1 MAQTMQAHRCSMCD
15 ASSSIG
21 KSLGCCDAA
30 RSIEP
35 GRVGQHDRS
44 MEGRSGQRA
53 EPVEAPKS
61 SEPGSWGSLEAPKS
75 IEVGRSGSVQA
86 AKIARVCARGAPR
99 SVRGCAEATK
109 IDAKSWR
116 GATNATVRTHG
127 SFANHRWGASSTKRA
142 AFRRCRYA
150 CEPSEV
156 PRLPAKTKV
165 WHIVLHV
172 ELVARPALEKRP
184 KSIAK
189 SIQSRSKWVIRGTS
203 RRPSRS
209 KLVVRVSR
217 SAQVDRS
224 GSIGLGR
231 GGQGRSWPART
242 GARQRS
248 WVRLVGQFHYRY
260 IYIYTNT
267 P

>member
-1 MAQTMQAHRCSMCD
+1 MAQTMQAYRCRSCD
-15 ASSSIG
+15 ASRSIG
-21 KSLGCCDAA
+21 KSLVCCDAA

-35 GRVGQHDRS
+35 GRLGQDDRA
-44 MEGRSGQRA
+44 MKGRSGRRA
-53 EPVEAPKS
+53 GPVEEPKS
-61 SEPGSWGSLEAPKS
+61 SEAGRSGSLEAPKS
-75 IEVGRSGSVQA
+75 IEVGRSRSVQA
-86 AKIARVCARGAPR
+86 AKIAQVCARGAPR
-99 SVRGCAEATK
+99 SVRGCAEVTK

-116 GATNATVRTHG
+116 GATNATARTHG
-127 SFANHRWGASSTKRA
+127 SFANHRWGVFSTKCV

-165 WHIVLHV
+165 WHIALHV
-172 ELVARPALEKRP
+172 ELVARSTLEKQP

-189 SIQSRSKWVIRGTS
+189 SIQSRSKWVVRGTS

-231 GGQGRSWPART
+231 GGQGRSSWHAR
-242 GARQRS
+242 AKL
-248 WVRLVGQFHYRY
+248 VRPGRAISL
-260 IYIYTNT
+260 
-267 P
+267 

>member
-35 GRVGQHDRS
+35 GRVGQHDRA
-44 MEGRSGQRA
+44 MEGHSGQRA

-61 SEPGSWGSLEAPKS
+61 SEAGSWGSLEAPKS

-99 SVRGCAEATK
+99 SVQGCAEATK

-116 GATNATVRTHG
+116 GATNATVRMHG
-127 SFANHRWGASSTKRA
+127 SFAKHRWGVSSTKRV

-189 SIQSRSKWVIRGTS
+189 SIQSRSKWDVRGTS

-209 KLVVRVSR
+209 NWLARGRSKRQSR
-217 SAQVDRS
+217 SRQLDRARS
-224 GSIGLGR
+224 RRPRSLEHARACCPGKPGR
-231 GGQGRSWPART
+231 AIS
-242 GARQRS
+242 
-248 WVRLVGQFHYRY
+248 L
-260 IYIYTNT
+260 
-267 P
+267 

>member
-1 MAQTMQAHRCSMCD
+1 MQAHRCSMCD

-35 GRVGQHDRS
+35 GRVGQHDRA

-61 SEPGSWGSLEAPKS
+61 SEAGSWGSLEAPKS

-142 AFRRCRYA
+142 AFGRCRYA

-184 KSIAK
+184 KSIA
-189 SIQSRSKWVIRGTS
+189 
-203 RRPSRS
+203 
-209 KLVVRVSR
+209 
-217 SAQVDRS
+217 
-224 GSIGLGR
+224 
-231 GGQGRSWPART
+231 
-242 GARQRS
+242 
-248 WVRLVGQFHYRY
+248 
-260 IYIYTNT
+260 
-267 P
+267 